1 MKTNNRKI
9 LQLINHGF
17 SGSLLS
23 DLNEGQINSL
33 YKRLV
38 ESITT
43 NDPKKALE
51 LNKMD
56 PNANVQLTTE
66 TDDFEVYED
75 TDSEMEWV
83 MKGDTQDPI
92 QKGPT
97 GDGDPDSLQEYK
109 NLAEKFESKKQQ
121 KYFFAKC
128 GDGKTKEQKKWCKM
142 AEEFAEKTNF
152 KKLPE
157 KKKETKEGYMDMVG
171 GAITKANLKNL
182 NQISPSVSMGE
193 NELERKIM
201 KLVEKHITPKMSK
214 KDFLSLV
221 SEQETKPKIK
231 EPITKPNEPSTP
243 YSPKPGPKKAPKAH
257 KREFDE
263 QETKPKIK
271 EPITKPNEPSTPYSP
286 KPGPKK
292 APKASKGKLPS
303 WLSFKSIGIK
313 LK

>member
-1 MKTNNRKI
+1 MGMFEDKE
-9 LQLINHGF
+9 LQ
-17 SGSLLS
+17 
-23 DLNEGQINSL
+23 
-33 YKRLV
+33 
-38 ESITT
+38 
-43 NDPKKALE
+43 
-51 LNKMD
+51 
-56 PNANVQLTTE
+56 
-66 TDDFEVYED
+66 
-75 TDSEMEWV
+75 
-83 MKGDTQDPI
+83 
-92 QKGPT
+92 
-97 GDGDPDSLQEYK
+97 
-109 NLAEKFESKKQQ
+109 EKFESKKQQ

-182 NQISPSVSMGE
+182 DKVSPRVRGFGE

>member
-23 DLNEGQINSL
+23 DLNEGQINALHS
-33 YKRLV
+33 RLSEQV
-38 ESITT
+38 TT
-43 NDPKKALE
+43 KIEQTKTTTVPQNIAKTTGADIGNVNVKTDPNGNVIATEIGEDATLNVVNDPEATEDGMDIPEGKE
-51 LNKMD
+51 LR
-56 PNANVQLTTE
+56 
-66 TDDFEVYED
+66 
-75 TDSEMEWV
+75 
-83 MKGDTQDPI
+83 
-92 QKGPT
+92 
-97 GDGDPDSLQEYK
+97 
-109 NLAEKFESKKQQ
+109 EKFESKKQQ